1 MVETRTRERAAHPPY
16 EPSHRR
22 QAPII
27 TTALLTLARTQGA
40 VAPTALFINLF
51 EATRTFQPQAHQAH
65 RPEQHRPSSDVSQDP
80 TTVDILFKP
89 R

>member
-27 TTALLTLARTQGA
+27 TATLLTLARTQGA
-40 VAPTALFINLF
+40 VAPSALFINLF
-51 EATRTFQPQAHQAH
+51 EAARTFQPQDHQAH
-65 RPEQHRPSSDVSQDP
+65 RPEQQRPSRDVYNPPD
-80 TTVDILFKP
+80 THA
-89 R
+89 